1 MALSIGCRRHRLGL
15 DEFLQSR
22 LYLARSAAPGMR
34 LADES
39 AGERDWI
46 MAI

>member
-15 DEFLQSR
+15 DEFLQRR
-22 LYLARSAAPGMR
+22 LDLARSAALEMK

-39 AGERDWI
+39 AGERDQVV
-46 MAI
+46 AI